1 MRNFRNEIEQTAAKL
16 QDMGEKAVQSA
27 AERIDELRPAIR
39 DGVDKAVDGAK
50 DVFGKASDDIELAME
65 KAKAALAHAIDSLS
79 AADEIPVPPTEEV
92 PEAPEK
98 PLTVQEEIDL
108 DVEAQMAKIR
118 SAQQTPGAFSDYI
131 AKKFGK
137 DKQ

>member
-1 MRNFRNEIEQTAAKL
+1 MRKFLDEIEQTAAKL
-16 QDMGEKAVQSA
+16 QDMGEKAVQNA
-27 AERIDELRPAIR
+27 AERMDELRPAIR
-39 DGVDKAVDGAK
+39 DGMNKAVDGAK
-50 DVFGKASDDIELAME
+50 DVFDKAGDDIERAVE
-65 KAKAALAHAIDSLS
+65 KARSALSHAIENLS
-79 AADEIPVPPTEEV
+79 AADEIPVPPAEEI

-131 AKKFGK
+131 AQKFGK
-137 DKQ
+137 KQ